1 MQHLH
6 MSQLP
11 RVDPAGRC
19 GPEQQHSNDHRLTPT
34 WRHLTGNKHL
44 SKQLRSHLVL
54 QNMSWFTFVQHH
66 LTQDREEAP
75 SQKMCNC
82 CNKYSTYP
90 KKSTLLVCNPWP
102 WVAPREEL
110 GGAECGYPAPSFI
123 SGRKAHPKLL
133 LLLSLC
139 STSSEHWQFQ
149 VCCPY
154 LLQDLPAKRWHTCL
168 VMTNCLITSL
178 AICNTLYLLLSLKL
192 KKMKKTSITLRK
204 KSTLTINFW

>member
-54 QNMSWFTFVQHH
+54 QNTSWSTFVQHH

-102 WVAPREEL
+102 WVASREEL
-110 GGAECGYPAPSFI
+110 GGQSVDILLHLSSQGEKHILSCYCCYHSAPPAWSTDNSRSAALI
-123 SGRKAHPKLL
+123 CYKICQPKDDTRVLL
-133 LLLSLC
+133 
-139 STSSEHWQFQ
+139 WQI
-149 VCCPY
+149 
-154 LLQDLPAKRWHTCL
+154 A
-168 VMTNCLITSL
+168 
-178 AICNTLYLLLSLKL
+178 
-192 KKMKKTSITLRK
+192 
-204 KSTLTINFW
+204 